1 MPAVSLT
8 HSSFPLQLY
17 KACLGGHKTSRS
29 LQLPARIFKV
39 SLEASIEL
47 SHKISPGGL
56 SNTLLS
62 EECVLEKVPV
72 VRSVGRT
79 QTSKDRGKGGD
90 PPVAQVLVVGPAAM
104 SSQ

>member
-1 MPAVSLT
+1 MAIKPVDLCSCLPE
-8 HSSFPLQLY
+8 SSKF
-17 KACLGGHKTSRS
+17 
-29 LQLPARIFKV
+29 
-39 SLEASIEL
+39 LEASIEL